1 MANISPGVYTKIID
15 LSAYVAAVPGTI
27 AFIAGL
33 TAKGEDNVMKFI
45 GSRGEFIGE
54 FGDPNI
60 TDYGKNYG
68 QGPYLAYNY
77 LGESGS
83 LYWMRVLPD
92 DATYANFRIDGTLSD
107 TDSSAGIQITY
118 LSGVNSKAEIKTNLE
133 APDATTF
140 PLCVFY
146 PIGRGEYYNGISLR
160 LTPHSNP
167 TLNGVYVLDIYEKQS
182 DNQDVIIE
190 SFEISFDPNALDL
203 AGDSLWVEYVLQT
216 YSTVLRCEMLKAD
229 GNYAPGYDLLV
240 KVYDKD
246 IGTVSVDEVGGSI
259 TDNKQNFSDWQ
270 TSPEAG
276 NATYM
281 VVAKDGRG
289 NSLYGWLG
297 AATGTTFSSVNVF
310 NGRDLDTA
318 SRGWVGDLTAFDSG
332 STITYQIKK
341 ANTSISDTF
350 VSSEGAPL
358 KLGSD
363 GSLKNSSG
371 DLDTTV
377 ATEIL
382 ANAYDGTVD
391 DNVLDTEL
399 YYFSV
404 VFDAGYPTD
413 VKTQIVNLATTRRDC
428 VAILDNGD
436 NATFNASI
444 DKRVQTHKFNTYY
457 AALYEEFN
465 KVYDIFTGQDVWFSP
480 LYHIAYLLPRNDSVA
495 EVWWAIAGYERGAIQ
510 SIKELR
516 FNPKLSQRDQM
527 YLKQLNPVVKFSDG
541 YVVWGNLTTQARA
554 TALQDLNIVR
564 LVLYAKKALETFCR
578 YYIFTMNDGLTW
590 SSVQNGVIEFLED
603 LKSRRGLDS
612 YTVEVSATEY
622 EKKRKTF
629 HVNIT
634 LKPTR
639 VVEKIE
645 LNFFIQ

>member
-92 DATYANFRIDGTLSD
+92 DAAYANFRLDGTLSD

-118 LSGVNSKAEIKTNLE
+118 LSGVNSKTEIKSNLE

-270 TSPEAG
+270 TSPESG

-382 ANAYDGTVD
+382 ANAYAGTVD

>member
-45 GSRGEFIGE
+45 GSRGEFVGE

-83 LYWMRVLPD
+83 LYWMRVLPN
-92 DATYANFRIDGTLSD
+92 DATYANFRLDGTLSD
-107 TDSSAGIQITY
+107 TDTSAGIQITY
-118 LSGVNSKAEIKTNLE
+118 LSGLNTKTEIKSNLE
-133 APDATTF
+133 APDANTF
-140 PLCVFY
+140 PLCILY
-146 PIGRGEYYNGISLR
+146 PIGRGEYYNGIAVR
-160 LTPHSNP
+160 ITPHSNP

-190 SFEISFDPNALDL
+190 SFEVSFDPNALDL
-203 AGDSLWVEYVLQT
+203 AGDSLWIQYVLQT

-229 GNYAPGYDLLV
+229 GSYAPGYDLLV
-240 KVYDKD
+240 KVFDKD
-246 IGTVSVDEVGGSI
+246 IGTVSIDEVGGSI
-259 TDNKQNFSDWQ
+259 TDNKQNFADWQ
-270 TSPEAG
+270 NESETG
-276 NATYM
+276 NSTYM
-281 VVAKDGRG
+281 VIAKDARG

-297 AATGTTFSSVNVF
+297 AATGTTFSSINVF
-310 NGRDLDTA
+310 NGRNLSTA
-318 SRGWVGDLTAFDSG
+318 SRGWTGDTSAFDSG

-341 ANTSISDTF
+341 ANTSISNAF
-350 VSSEGAPL
+350 ISNEGTPL

-363 GSLKNSSG
+363 GELKDPSG
-371 DLDTTV
+371 NLDTSV
-377 ATEIL
+377 ATQIL
-382 ANAYDGTVD
+382 ANAYAGTVD

-413 VKTQIVNLATTRRDC
+413 VKTQIVNLVTTRRDC

-444 DKRVQTHKFNTYY
+444 DKRVQIHKFNTYY

-516 FNPKLSQRDQM
+516 FNPKLTQRDQM
-527 YLKQLNPVVKFSDG
+527 YLKQLNPIVKFSDG
-541 YVVWGNLTTQARA
+541 YVVWGQLTTQARA
-554 TALQDLNIVR
+554 SALQDLNIVR
-564 LVLYAKKALETFCR
+564 LVLYAKRALETYCR
-578 YYIFTMNDGLTW
+578 YFIFTMNDGLTW
-590 SSVQNGVIEFLED
+590 SSVQNQVVEFLED

-612 YTVEVSATEY
+612 YTVEVGATEY

>member
-33 TAKGEDNVMKFI
+33 TAKGEDNVMKFV

>member
-1 MANISPGVYTKIID
+1 
-15 LSAYVAAVPGTI
+15 
-27 AFIAGL
+27 
-33 TAKGEDNVMKFI
+33 
-45 GSRGEFIGE
+45 
-54 FGDPNI
+54 
-60 TDYGKNYG
+60 
-68 QGPYLAYNY
+68 
-77 LGESGS
+77 
-83 LYWMRVLPD
+83 
-92 DATYANFRIDGTLSD
+92 
-107 TDSSAGIQITY
+107 
-118 LSGVNSKAEIKTNLE
+118 
-133 APDATTF
+133 
-140 PLCVFY
+140 
-146 PIGRGEYYNGISLR
+146 
-160 LTPHSNP
+160 
-167 TLNGVYVLDIYEKQS
+167 
-182 DNQDVIIE
+182 
-190 SFEISFDPNALDL
+190 
-203 AGDSLWVEYVLQT
+203 
-216 YSTVLRCEMLKAD
+216 MLKAD

-382 ANAYDGTVD
+382 ANAYAGTVD

>member
-92 DATYANFRIDGTLSD
+92 DAAYANFRLDGTLSD

-118 LSGVNSKAEIKTNLE
+118 LSGVNSKTEIKSNLE

-146 PIGRGEYYNGISLR
+146 PIGRGEYYNGITLR

-382 ANAYDGTVD
+382 ANAYAGTVD

>member
-92 DATYANFRIDGTLSD
+92 DAAYANFRLDGTLSD

-118 LSGVNSKAEIKTNLE
+118 LSGVNSKTEIKSNLE

-270 TSPEAG
+270 TSPESG

-318 SRGWVGDLTAFDSG
+318 LRGWVGDLTAFDSG

-382 ANAYDGTVD
+382 ANAYAGTVD

>member
-33 TAKGEDNVMKFI
+33 TAKGEDNVMKFV

-382 ANAYDGTVD
+382 ANAYAGTVD

>member
-33 TAKGEDNVMKFI
+33 TAKGEDNVMKFV

-270 TSPEAG
+270 TSPETG

>member
-33 TAKGEDNVMKFI
+33 TAKGEDNVMKFV

-118 LSGVNSKAEIKTNLE
+118 LSGVNSKAEIKTNLA

-270 TSPEAG
+270 TSPETG

-297 AATGTTFSSVNVF
+297 VATGTTFSSINVF

-332 STITYQIKK
+332 STISYQIKK

-350 VSSEGAPL
+350 VSNEGAPL
-358 KLGSD
+358 KFGSD

-371 DLDTTV
+371 DLDTSV
-377 ATEIL
+377 ATQIL
-382 ANAYDGTVD
+382 GKAYKGDID

-413 VKTQIVNLATTRRDC
+413 VKTQIVDLATTRRDC
-428 VAILDNGD
+428 IAILDNGD

-465 KVYDIFTGQDVWFSP
+465 KVYDTFTGQDVWFSP

-590 SSVQNGVIEFLED
+590 SSVQNQVVEFLED

-612 YTVEVSATEY
+612 YTVEVGATEY

>member
-33 TAKGEDNVMKFI
+33 TAKGEDNVMKFV

-54 FGDPNI
+54 FGYPNI

-68 QGPYLAYNY
+68 QGPYFAYNY

-382 ANAYDGTVD
+382 ANAYAGTVD

-495 EVWWAIAGYERGAIQ
+495 EVWWAIACYERGAIQ

-564 LVLYAKKALETFCR
+564 LVLYAKKALEKFCR

>member
-33 TAKGEDNVMKFI
+33 TAKGEDNVMKFV

-118 LSGVNSKAEIKTNLE
+118 LSGVNSKAEIKTNLA

-270 TSPEAG
+270 TSPETG

-297 AATGTTFSSVNVF
+297 VATGTTFSSINVF

-332 STITYQIKK
+332 STISYQIKK

-350 VSSEGAPL
+350 VSNEGAPL
-358 KLGSD
+358 KFGSD

-371 DLDTTV
+371 DLDTSV
-377 ATEIL
+377 ATQIL
-382 ANAYDGTVD
+382 GKAYKGDID

-541 YVVWGNLTTQARA
+541 YVVWGQLTTQARA
-554 TALQDLNIVR
+554 SALQDLNIVR
-564 LVLYAKKALETFCR
+564 LVLYAKRALETYCR
-578 YYIFTMNDGLTW
+578 YFIFTMNDGLTW
-590 SSVQNGVIEFLED
+590 SSVQNQVVEFLED

-612 YTVEVSATEY
+612 YTVEVGATEY

>member
-33 TAKGEDNVMKFI
+33 TAKGEDNVMKFV

-404 VFDAGYPTD
+404 IFDAGYPTD

>member
-92 DATYANFRIDGTLSD
+92 DAAYANFRLDGTLSD

-118 LSGVNSKAEIKTNLE
+118 LSGVNSKTEIKSNLE

-382 ANAYDGTVD
+382 ANAYAGTVD

>member
-33 TAKGEDNVMKFI
+33 TAKGEDNVMKFV

-318 SRGWVGDLTAFDSG
+318 SRGWVGDLTAFDSA

-350 VSSEGAPL
+350 VSNEGAPL

-371 DLDTTV
+371 DLDTAV

-382 ANAYDGTVD
+382 ANAYAGTVD

-612 YTVEVSATEY
+612 YTVEVGATEY